1 MSYGCIYCFPQMQ
14 TRRATRFVHV
24 CLPHVY
30 LRVRCFPCFRVR
42 NIPIYTPCV
51 PRPQRPG
58 RADMRESRKARPE
71 RSASFHGRTTTLTA
85 SPLDRSQIRR
95 PKTQPELLPRGR
107 SGGGEERRFPA
118 KVLVNVSVQRSLGP
132 VQVMASAEWSVGDLV
147 AATVRL
153 YVKEGRR
160 PPIPTAEP
168 SAFGLHYSQFSL
180 EGLDPE
186 EKLMGLGSRNFFLC
200 LNPVPVS
207 EAASAAATATA
218 ASATGSRFKQAEKSS
233 EIGISC
239 FSFMDFLL

>member
-1 MSYGCIYCFPQMQ
+1 MSAFPMYIREFAASLASDGQEEQM
-14 TRRATRFVHV
+14 
-24 CLPHVY
+24 
-30 LRVRCFPCFRVR
+30 
-42 NIPIYTPCV
+42 
-51 PRPQRPG
+51 G
-58 RADMRESRKARPE
+58 ESKKARPE
-71 RSASFHGRTTTLTA
+71 RSASSHGRTTTLTA
-85 SPLDRSQIRR
+85 SPLDRRQIRL
-95 PKTQPELLPRGR
+95 PKTQPDLLPRGR
-107 SGGGEERRFPA
+107 SGAGEERRLPA

-132 VQVMASAEWSVGDLV
+132 VQVMASAMWSVGDLV

-207 EAASAAATATA
+207 EAASAAAIATA
-218 ASATGSRFKQAEKSS
+218 ASATGSCFKQAEKSS

>member
-1 MSYGCIYCFPQMQ
+1 MG
-14 TRRATRFVHV
+14 
-24 CLPHVY
+24 
-30 LRVRCFPCFRVR
+30 
-42 NIPIYTPCV
+42 
-51 PRPQRPG
+51 
-58 RADMRESRKARPE
+58 ESSKARSE

-85 SPLDRSQIRR
+85 FPLDRRQIRR
-95 PKTQPELLPRGR
+95 PKTQPDLMPRGR
-107 SGGGEERRFPA
+107 SGAGEERRLPE

-132 VQVMASAEWSVGDLV
+132 VQVLASAEWSVGDLV

-160 PPIPTAEP
+160 PPIPMAEP

-186 EKLMGLGSRNFFLC
+186 EKLMALGSRNFFLC

-207 EAASAAATATA
+207 EAATATA
-218 ASATGSRFKQAEKSS
+218 ASATTGSCFKQAEKSS
-233 EIGISC
+233 KIGISC

>member
-1 MSYGCIYCFPQMQ
+1 MG
-14 TRRATRFVHV
+14 
-24 CLPHVY
+24 
-30 LRVRCFPCFRVR
+30 
-42 NIPIYTPCV
+42 
-51 PRPQRPG
+51 
-58 RADMRESRKARPE
+58 ESKKARPE
-71 RSASFHGRTTTLTA
+71 RSASSHGRTTTLTA
-85 SPLDRSQIRR
+85 SPLDRRQIRL
-95 PKTQPELLPRGR
+95 PKTQPDLLPRGR
-107 SGGGEERRFPA
+107 SGAGEERRLPA

-207 EAASAAATATA
+207 EAASAAAIATA
-218 ASATGSRFKQAEKSS
+218 ASATGSCFKQAEKSS